1 MSIPE
6 IKPRVTPIAKH
17 TCPNCG
23 EDVRIVTNK
32 NMVAYYYCP
41 GIDTKGDVPRPCS
54 HHEKWGRAASQR
66 MIDRY
71 LTKGQRP
78 KDAPANTNAPPTS
91 AAANV
96 DAAPDQEAPKEQGK
110 GEWDDYFG

>member
-1 MSIPE
+1 MSVPE

-17 TCPNCG
+17 TCPNCR
-23 EDVRIVTNK
+23 ETVQVVVNRNL
-32 NMVAYYYCP
+32 VAYYYCP
-41 GIDTKGDVPRPCS
+41 GIDRKGAVPRPCS

-71 LTKGQRP
+71 LTKGRP
-78 KDAPANTNAPPTS
+78 KPDAPANVNAPPTS

-96 DAAPDQEAPKEQGK
+96 DAAPEQQPEQK
-110 GEWDDYFG
+110 KDEWDEYGI

>member
-1 MSIPE
+1 MSTPE

-23 EDVRIVTNK
+23 ETVPIVANK
-32 NMVAYYYCP
+32 NMVAYYYCH
-41 GIDTKGDVPRPCS
+41 GIDTKGETPRPCS

-71 LTKGQRP
+71 LTKGKP
-78 KDAPANTNAPPTS
+78 KPDAPANVNAPPTG
-91 AAANV
+91 AAAN
-96 DAAPDQEAPKEQGK
+96 DNAAPDDAKPKEK
-110 GEWDDYFG
+110 GEWDEYGI